1 MRRHALFVGVLVL
14 IAAARFAILLTSQTH
29 VHSDEAIIGLMGK
42 HILEGRYFPFY
53 MYGQP
58 YNAGAAWEAYF
69 AAIAFAL
76 FGVSAIA
83 LKGCVV
89 VLSLVGLFLF
99 YRMSLALYEQRAAVL
114 ATIVFAI
121 TPSLLKWHFQV
132 RGYSWYFLSIPVLTL
147 LFLSIE
153 STSVPKRRTLLLFG
167 LASGL
172 SIWCLELAVPLV
184 AALWLLLILRRRIS
198 LGSA

>member
-1 MRRHALFVGVLVL
+1 MRRHAFFIGLFVI
-14 IAAARFAILLTSQTH
+14 IAVARFMILLTSQTH

-42 HILEGRYFPFY
+42 HIMEGRYFPSY

-58 YNAGAAWEAYF
+58 YNAGAAWEAYL

-76 FGVSAIA
+76 FGVIA
-83 LKGCVV
+83 LKGCIV
-89 VLSLVGLFLF
+89 VLSLLCVFLF
-99 YRMSLALYEQRAAVL
+99 YLMCLALYDQRAAVL
-114 ATIVFAI
+114 ATIVFAL

-153 STSVPKRRTLLLFG
+153 STLNRRWPRFFLFG
-167 LASGL
+167 IVSGL
-172 SIWCLELAVPLV
+172 SIWSLELGIARSEE
-184 AALWLLLILRRRIS
+184 RRV
-198 LGSA
+198 